1 MSDVRWEG
9 FTHDEIHARVQQGP
23 GRGASADAE
32 AAWATMETTIRTVDD
47 QLTRAVRQIGVD
59 WQGAAADS
67 VGGGMTVLS
76 NWALDAAGDALLTRE
91 GIGAQADAAGHV
103 RTAMPAPRTAE
114 WNEAVG
120 QALSGVGHIASVP
133 DIGALEDRMSEDRA
147 VAVGLM
153 NRYTSDS
160 STNQQMMNYWT
171 PPPSVVVE
179 AGTPGGTAG
188 AEAGARLGVAGAVAG
203 ALAAAGVAAARS
215 GARGAVPGAA
225 GAEGA
230 PVLGSAAGG
239 PGTAPGPAAAAGP
252 PAPGAAVVPGA
263 PAGTGGAASRTG
275 RAPGGAPPG
284 GVRPV
289 VPGPPPRPDVDGG
302 RASTRDGPF
311 GGPPGPPPVPGSSSR
326 TTGGVLGDGPASGGP
341 GGPAYGGVPRAPLGG
356 PAGEGVA
363 ARPPE
368 AGAER
373 GGTAGRGTPVSGHG
387 ILPMTGAATR
397 PGDQEHRRPNYLV
410 DDTDAFADDRW
421 FTPPVIGGAD
431 LEVARG

>member
-23 GRGASADAE
+23 GRGASTAAE
-32 AAWATMETTIRTVDD
+32 AAWATVETTIRTVDD

-67 VGGGMTVLS
+67 VRGGMTVMS

-120 QALSGVGHIASVP
+120 QALSGVGHIPAVP
-133 DIGALEDRMSEDRA
+133 DIGALEDRMSEDRT
-147 VAVGLM
+147 VAVDLM

-179 AGTPGGTAG
+179 TVTPGAASGTEVA
-188 AEAGARLGVAGAVAG
+188 ARLGVAGAVAG

-215 GARGAVPGAA
+215 GARGGTPGTAGGGRAPVVGPVAGSAGTASVPGA
-225 GAEGA
+225 GA
-230 PVLGSAAGG
+230 PD
-239 PGTAPGPAAAAGP
+239 GP
-252 PAPGAAVVPGA
+252 PAPGTVGAPSA
-263 PAGTGGAASRTG
+263 PAGPGGTASRSG
-275 RAPGGAPPG
+275 RVPGGAPPTG

-289 VPGPPPRPDVDGG
+289 VPGPPPRPDVDG
-302 RASTRDGPF
+302 RPATRDAPL
-311 GGPPGPPPVPGSSSR
+311 GGTPAPPPAPGSSSR
-326 TTGGVLGDGPASGGP
+326 TTGGVLGGPVGGGP
-341 GGPAYGGVPRAPLGG
+341 GGPAYGGAPRTPPAAPVGEAV
-356 PAGEGVA
+356 AG
-363 ARPPE
+363 RPPE
-368 AGAER
+368 AA
-373 GGTAGRGTPVSGHG
+373 AGRGTPVSGHG
-387 ILPMTGAATR
+387 IMPMTGAAAR
-397 PGDQEHRRPNYLV
+397 PADQDHRRPNYLV

-421 FTPPVIGGAD
+421 FTPPVIGGGD
-431 LEVARG
+431 PEVTRG